1 MEDTAVFD
9 EKLFVLEGEMMHF
22 HFSRTS
28 VTLLHDIEKNLAGK
42 TLAGGVV
49 AAINGMHGALVNSAM
64 LSLYD
69 GEDMFNFAALLN
81 GKVVCGVF
89 DKASKLKNGD
99 AVKLV
104 VSERGEVLH
113 VHSLLRIED
122 RLLLMPLNVYC
133 GERAFF
139 KGCMGVAWR
148 FTLIAWLVMFAG
160 FFYSVD
166 ISMDDLVKP
175 LIAGSI
181 MLVLPVLILFPF
193 EYWTYKSMRYYSLYA
208 SAIFTTYGFPRPDDL
223 DIRSGMVLYKDADYG
238 FGAINCEIALQ
249 KHRVKYQLNHPWI
262 VTNEKSDHF
271 NGQ

>member
-1 MEDTAVFD
+1 MSNNRFSD
-9 EKLFVLEGEMMHF
+9 EVLFSVEGVLTELHISATTVNLLKEIETKLAG
-22 HFSRTS
+22 
-28 VTLLHDIEKNLAGK
+28 KNLAGG
-42 TLAGGVV
+42 LA
-49 AAINGMHGALVNSAM
+49 AAANGMYGALANSAM

-69 GEDMFNFAALLN
+69 GEDMFNFAALVN

-89 DKASKLKNGD
+89 DKANKLKNGD
-99 AVKLV
+99 VVKLV

-122 RLLLMPLNVYC
+122 SLLLMPLNVYC

-139 KGCMGVAWR
+139 KGCMRVAWR
-148 FTLIAWLVMFAG
+148 FTLFAWLVMFAG

-175 LIAGSI
+175 LIASSI
-181 MLVLPVLILFPF
+181 MLLLPVLILFPF

-208 SAIFTTYGFPRPDDL
+208 SAIFTAYGFPLPDDL
-223 DIRSGMVLYKDADYG
+223 DIRSGMILYKDAAYG

-249 KHRVKYQLNHPWI
+249 KHRDKYKLNHA
-262 VTNEKSDHF
+262 
-271 NGQ
+271 

>member
-1 MEDTAVFD
+1 MSNNRFSD
-9 EKLFVLEGEMMHF
+9 EVLFSVEGVLTELHISATTVNLLKEIETKLAW
-22 HFSRTS
+22 
-28 VTLLHDIEKNLAGK
+28 KNLAGG
-42 TLAGGVV
+42 LA
-49 AAINGMHGALVNSAM
+49 AAANGMYGALANSAM

-69 GEDMFNFAALLN
+69 GEDMFNFAALVN

-89 DKASKLKNGD
+89 DKANKLKNGD
-99 AVKLV
+99 VVKLV

-122 RLLLMPLNVYC
+122 SLLLMPLNVYC

-139 KGCMGVAWR
+139 KGCIRVAWR
-148 FTLIAWLVMFAG
+148 FTLFAWLVMFAG

-175 LIAGSI
+175 LIASSI
-181 MLVLPVLILFPF
+181 MLLLPVLILFSF

-208 SAIFTTYGFPRPDDL
+208 SAIFAAYGFPLPADL
-223 DIRSGMVLYKDADYG
+223 DIRSGMTLYKDAAYG

-249 KHRVKYQLNHPWI
+249 KHRDKYKLNHA
-262 VTNEKSDHF
+262 
-271 NGQ
+271 